1 MLLNTKKYYQI
12 NKKSGM
18 SYIELIVVLS
28 IFSVLSGVVLYNY
41 GDFQSKVD
49 IKNLSSQIALKI
61 VEAQKSS
68 LSGLLPQ
75 LSVSPTWKPSYGV
88 YFNFN
93 DKGLSQTNFIYFTD
107 LDSDGFFDG
116 DDCTGECL
124 EKVTI
129 GKGNT
134 ISAMKVFYASGQV
147 KRTGMEE
154 AKGTPIE
161 DLTVSFSRPSSGAI
175 LNTSA
180 GFTSTVSFVQIIVT
194 SPKSTNST
202 INVYPSGRIE
212 VI

>member
-1 MLLNTKKYYQI
+1 MLLKNKKYSQI

-28 IFSVLSGVVLYNY
+28 IFSVLSGVVIYNY

-49 IKNLSSQIALKI
+49 IKNLSSEIGLKI

-75 LSVSPTWKPSYGV
+75 VSVSPTWKPSYGV

-93 DKGLSQTNFIYFTD
+93 DKGLSQNGFIYFTD
-107 LDSDGFFDG
+107 LDSNGFFDG
-116 DDCTGECL
+116 GNCTGECL
-124 EKVTI
+124 EKITI
-129 GKGNT
+129 GKGN
-134 ISAMKVFYASGQV
+134 IVSGINVFYSSGGV
-147 KRTGMEE
+147 KRMGAEDS
-154 AKGTPIE
+154 KGTPIE

-175 LNTSA
+175 INTNA
-180 GFTSTVSFVQIIVT
+180 GFTSAVSFVQIIVT
-194 SPKSTNST
+194 SPKSTTSQ
-202 INVYPSGRIE
+202 INIYPSGRIE